1 MGSLLKNT
9 IVRQLNILKQEEST
23 DVTQS
28 MSRLKQVNGE
38 FLQSVNYHFWVVIWS
53 LRLRFFYAQISKANS
68 NAQ

>member
-28 MSRLKQVNGE
+28 MSRLKQENGE
-38 FLQSVNYHFWVVIWS
+38 FLQSVNYHFWVVI
-53 LRLRFFYAQISKANS
+53 
-68 NAQ
+68 

>member
-38 FLQSVNYHFWVVIWS
+38 FLQSVNYHFWVVI
-53 LRLRFFYAQISKANS
+53 
-68 NAQ
+68 